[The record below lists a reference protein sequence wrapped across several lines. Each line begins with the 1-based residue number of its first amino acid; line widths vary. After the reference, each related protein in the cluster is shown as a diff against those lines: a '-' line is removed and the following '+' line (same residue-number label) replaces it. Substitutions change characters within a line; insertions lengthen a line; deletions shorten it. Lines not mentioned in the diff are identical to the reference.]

1 MTSEERS
8 AARRQR
14 EEQRRREKKME
25 RLEQIGTAEDV
36 FSFDK
41 MYKYGKQCCRGV
53 NWKQSI
59 QNFDAQL
66 FSRTAVNRKH
76 VLNGGKPKKLREF
89 TLNERGKT
97 RNIEAPHVDDRQVQ
111 KTVTKEVLLPMYL
124 PQLIYDNGASL
135 KGKGLHFSQRLLDQR
150 LREHKKRYGMNG
162 YVIVADF
169 KGFFPNADRN
179 VIKQMHQDIPDPKL
193 RGILD
198 SITDL
203 GRGDK
208 GLPLGVEPSQA
219 EMIALPSKLD
229 SYMTCQ
235 VGLRGYG
242 HYMDDYYMLVPPDRD
257 PKEILRIF
265 TEKAAEYGITISESK
280 TRIVPF
286 GKPFKFCKM
295 KRIFDGDR
303 IIHRG
308 SRDSLKRARRKIK
321 KFARTEMKY
330 SDIYTSLQSTF
341 AYFERTDDHNTILKL
356 RRLFYANFGFEFN
369 IEEFR
374 KRGMDELYM
383 PPEIQ
388 EGGSEREGTSDPSQN
403 KS

>member
-179 VIKQMHQDIPDPKL
+179 VIK
-193 RGILD
+193 
-198 SITDL
+198 
-203 GRGDK
+203 
-208 GLPLGVEPSQA
+208 
-219 EMIALPSKLD
+219 
-229 SYMTCQ
+229 
-235 VGLRGYG
+235 
-242 HYMDDYYMLVPPDRD
+242 
-257 PKEILRIF
+257 
-265 TEKAAEYGITISESK
+265 
-280 TRIVPF
+280 
-286 GKPFKFCKM
+286 
-295 KRIFDGDR
+295 
-303 IIHRG
+303 
-308 SRDSLKRARRKIK
+308 
-321 KFARTEMKY
+321 
-330 SDIYTSLQSTF
+330 
-341 AYFERTDDHNTILKL
+341 
-356 RRLFYANFGFEFN
+356 
-369 IEEFR
+369 
-374 KRGMDELYM
+374 
-383 PPEIQ
+383 
-388 EGGSEREGTSDPSQN
+388 
-403 KS
+403 